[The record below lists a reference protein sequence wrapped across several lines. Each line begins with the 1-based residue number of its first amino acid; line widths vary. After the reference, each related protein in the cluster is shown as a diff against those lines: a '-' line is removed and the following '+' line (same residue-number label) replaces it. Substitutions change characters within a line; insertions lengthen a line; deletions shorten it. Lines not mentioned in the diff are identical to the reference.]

1 MIHSDYA
8 HDTLYANDPR
18 TCMQLTLLNIFV
30 QITVTLEKQSKAD
43 MKIWSWKLV
52 GFQGGSV
59 VKNPPAK
66 AEEQDSI
73 PGLGRPHM
81 LGSS

>member
-43 MKIWSWKLV
+43 MKI
-52 GFQGGSV
+52 
-59 VKNPPAK
+59 
-66 AEEQDSI
+66 
-73 PGLGRPHM
+73 
-81 LGSS
+81 